1 MKTKLVYVL
10 TCAPEATYIEQALIS
25 IWSARYHNPDAHI
38 VLLVDDKTNELFVG
52 KRAEVLEYITEKV
65 VIPFEDTNAT
75 MMYRSR
81 WIKTKVRQL
90 VEGDLLFID
99 CDTII
104 VQSLADIDNCNHDV
118 AMALDQHSYVSEFE
132 ESIKQQTQLNSLK
145 LGYDVLRENCYFNS
159 GVIYSKDTLNAYHL
173 WDWWHKFWL
182 EGIKKDINIDQIAL
196 GKANLLCKHMIHR
209 LLDEWN
215 TLVYMNP
222 IFIAEGKILHFWN
235 YRNRSFIFC
244 NSFLKYVRRNGMNS
258 YVQDC
263 VLHPL
268 KSILPSDNILNT
280 TNILGFIMYSIS
292 IKREK
297 CKYAKYVDSTFNDF
311 PWKNGFNLF
320 YKFIKIK
327 VLKKGKIK
335 NFYYT

>member
-38 VLLVDDKTNELFVG
+38 VLLVDDVTNQLLVG
-52 KRAEVLEYITEKV
+52 KRAEVLEYVTEKV
-65 VIPFEDTNAT
+65 VIPFEDANAT

-81 WIKTKVRQL
+81 WIKTQVRQL
-90 VEGDLLFID
+90 VNGDLLFID

-104 VQSLADIDNCNHDV
+104 TQSLADIDNCTYDV
-118 AMALDQHSYVSEFE
+118 AMVLDQHSYISDFE
-132 ESIKQQTQLNSLK
+132 ESLKQQIKINSLK
-145 LGYDVLRENCYFNS
+145 LGYDVLGEKCYFNS
-159 GVIYSKDTLNAYHL
+159 GVIYSKDSLTAYHL
-173 WDWWHKFWL
+173 WNLWHKCWL
-182 EGIKKDINIDQIAL
+182 EGVKKEVNIDQIAL
-196 GKANLLCKHMIHR
+196 GKANLLCDHMIYR
-209 LLDEWN
+209 LQDEWN

-222 IFIAEGKILHFWN
+222 IFVHQGKIFHFWN
-235 YRNRSFIFC
+235 FRNRSYIFC
-244 NSFLKYVRRNGMNS
+244 KTFLTYVRENGMNN

-268 KSILPSDNILNT
+268 KSILPSDNILNK
-280 TNILGFIMYSIS
+280 TNLLGFITYSIS

-297 CKYAKYVDSTFNDF
+297 RKYAKYVDSTFSDF

-327 VLKKGKIK
+327 VFKRGKTK
-335 NFYYT
+335 NIYYT